1 MRKSLTGLILLS
13 AVTALPAQE
22 SSDAL
27 RKAMDAVT
35 RRFEAAAPAIGEA
48 VPDVEVYDAK
58 GNKKRL
64 GAMLKD
70 HYTVIVLGCLT

>member
-1 MRKSLTGLILLS
+1 MRKTIAGLILLS
-13 AVTALPAQE
+13 AVTAVPAQQRSTAMRE
-22 SSDAL
+22 
-27 RKAMDAVT
+27 AMDAVT
-35 RRFEAAAPAIGEA
+35 RRFEAAAPAIGET
-48 VPDVEVYDAK
+48 VPDVDVYDAK